1 MRVRERIL
9 AVFCGIVLVAVVAR
23 GVEYDVVVLDP
34 NASCIAVADGK
45 QAGCAEVADANGQW
59 SQHAVIW
66 RGEDRERVD
75 LNPAGRLTSQVWD
88 TRGGRQVGMA
98 DNHAVLWSSTAQSV
112 VDLNPPGC
120 EYSCAY
126 GVWGNHQ
133 VGVGI
138 ARTVGE
144 HALLWSGTAESVVD
158 LHPEGFAT
166 SRAGGV
172 WNGFQVGY
180 GVLLDGG
187 QTDWRALLW
196 FGTAD
201 RVVDLHPAGFRWSCA
216 CDAWGIWQVG
226 SGVPAGGEYM
236 QALLWSGTAQSVVN
250 LHPEGFRWSYAV
262 RCWGG
267 RQVGVG
273 DDHALLWSGSPQS
286 VVDLHRFVPSE
297 YTWSGAFGIDST
309 GRIAGYVGNES
320 GRRAAVWIPRW
331 IPVYRCRS
339 ARQSG
344 CVCTIQGGE
353 VESLLTD
360 PNGWGF
366 DGVLCYVPPDSLDP
380 NAMPVYRFRGRD
392 GLTRFYT
399 LDRAERDKFFREP
412 RNAWAY
418 EGIAFYAYR
427 PDRRPVSTVAVHRFR
442 SVSLGGYLYARDE
455 QERARFAAKGSG
467 WTYEGVAWYACE

>member
-196 FGTAD
+196 FRDGGQG
-201 RVVDLHPAGFRWSCA
+201 RRSPPGGLPMVVRR
-216 CDAWGIWQVG
+216 DAWGIWQVG
-226 SGVPAGGEYM
+226 RAFRPAGVHAG
-236 QALLWSGTAQSVVN
+236 ALVVGHGPERLN

-262 RCWGG
+262 RSGRPAGGGGG
-267 RQVGVG
+267 RSS
-273 DDHALLWSGSPQS
+273 LLWSGSPQS
-286 VVDLHRFVPSE
+286 VVALHRFVPSE
-297 YTWSGAFGIDST
+297 YTWSGAFRNRFDRSDRGICRERGPPAPRRCDS
-309 GRIAGYVGNES
+309 
-320 GRRAAVWIPRW
+320 
-331 IPVYRCRS
+331 
-339 ARQSG
+339 
-344 CVCTIQGGE
+344 
-353 VESLLTD
+353 
-360 PNGWGF
+360 
-366 DGVLCYVPPDSLDP
+366 SLDP
-380 NAMPVYRFRGRD
+380 CLSLPLCPAIGVRVHDPGGRWRAF
-392 GLTRFYT
+392 LT
-399 LDRAERDKFFREP
+399 DSERVGVR
-412 RNAWAY
+412 W
-418 EGIAFYAYR
+418 
-427 PDRRPVSTVAVHRFR
+427 RPVLCPPRQS
-442 SVSLGGYLYARDE
+442 
-455 QERARFAAKGSG
+455 
-467 WTYEGVAWYACE
+467 